1 MNFSYI
7 LDNIPL
13 SDVSFA
19 NTLSQS
25 VDCLILLALSL
36 MVHCEGFPGGAHGKE
51 PACQ

>member
-13 SDVSFA
+13 SDVLFA

-36 MVHCEGFPGGAHGKE
+36 MVYCEGFPGGAHGKE
-51 PACQ
+51 SACQ